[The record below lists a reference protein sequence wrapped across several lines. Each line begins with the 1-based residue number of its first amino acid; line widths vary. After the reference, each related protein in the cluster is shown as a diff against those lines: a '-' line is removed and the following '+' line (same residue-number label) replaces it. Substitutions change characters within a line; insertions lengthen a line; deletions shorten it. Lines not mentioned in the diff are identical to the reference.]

1 MCDKIIVPDSYL
13 NEVPVP
19 PLTDEPLAKILLK
32 VEIISVLE
40 LIEVDAIMTLQYKL
54 SFKWMDTRISF
65 QNLKGYDFLN
75 TVGSNDAR
83 KIWHPKVVF
92 FNNRDMEQTKVW
104 NNKPVGGKLQNNSTF
119 QYDEYSVITIN
130 RNGAYKTSTMTEI
143 HNNHIYAGSEN
154 ELLLARIYTTSF
166 TCDFNMVLYP
176 FDTQE
181 CNMIFTLKVYN

>member
-19 PLTDEPLAKILLK
+19 PLTDEPLAKILLE

-83 KIWHPKVVF
+83 KIWHPNVVSILTLIYLTLDAVGVHF
-92 FNNRDMEQTKVW
+92 TLLFRYSSTREIW
-104 NNKPVGGKLQNNSTF
+104 NKPR
-119 QYDEYSVITIN
+119 YETIN
-130 RNGAYKTSTMTEI
+130 
-143 HNNHIYAGSEN
+143 
-154 ELLLARIYTTSF
+154 L
-166 TCDFNMVLYP
+166 
-176 FDTQE
+176 
-181 CNMIFTLKVYN
+181 